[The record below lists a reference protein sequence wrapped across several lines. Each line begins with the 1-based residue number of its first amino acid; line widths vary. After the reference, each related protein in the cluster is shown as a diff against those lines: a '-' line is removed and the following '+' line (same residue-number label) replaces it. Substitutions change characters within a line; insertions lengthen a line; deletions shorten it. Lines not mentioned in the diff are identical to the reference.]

1 LQPAAFSRKEG
12 RFFMPFDDL
21 GLDARL
27 LDAVRQLGY
36 DEPTPIQRDAI
47 PLVLAGR
54 DVVGC
59 AQTGTGKTA
68 AFVLPLLQRLG
79 APANST
85 SADGRGDAGAAQ
97 RAADDHARGG
107 RRRRRGRRGR
117 APAVKVAAEI
127 GAEPRPGDNGTGPTA
142 SEHSGNGGPSG
153 NGNGGR
159 ATTLASGQNG
169 GNGRAPARSG
179 PRQQRDS
186 AAADAAQAPSPS
198 ALVVTPTR
206 ELAAQIE
213 EVAFEAAQSTG
224 HRVLA
229 VYGGVPYEPQ
239 AKKARR
245 GVDVLVA
252 TPGRLLDLLHHHDVE
267 LSEVRILVLD
277 EADRML
283 DMGFWPDVRRIV
295 RALPAKR
302 QNLLFSATM
311 SRAVLDVIGDALNR
325 PVHVQVGER
334 ATPVENVEQ
343 VVYPVDA
350 AQKTDLLVEF
360 LRHHRPERALI
371 FTRTKFRAERLSHA
385 LTHKGIKG
393 TAIHGNRTQQQREQA
408 LDGFKRGRYNALV
421 ATDVVARGI
430 DVEGITHVINYDIPA
445 NPEDYVHR
453 IGRTARAG
461 ASGTAVSFLTAEEV
475 HELKAIERLIGA
487 TLEREDLDGF
497 EYAKRDIPHS
507 DDVPR
512 KPGRLV
518 WNGGARRA
526 AQRGFRRVG
535 RPRVVR

>member
-1 LQPAAFSRKEG
+1 
-12 RFFMPFDDL
+12 MPFDDL
-21 GLDARL
+21 GLNARL
-27 LDAVRQLGY
+27 LDAVRDLGY

-79 APANST
+79 EPAPSRTDDAKRGVGRDDNRN
-85 SADGRGDAGAAQ
+85 DGRDGDRA
-97 RAADDHARGG
+97 AADDRSGDAPGG
-107 RRRRRGRRGR
+107 GRRRRRRGRRGR
-117 APAVKVAAEI
+117 PSADATAPGSDVALQ
-127 GAEPRPGDNGTGPTA
+127 PT
-142 SEHSGNGGPSG
+142 SRG
-153 NGNGGR
+153 NGNGAG
-159 ATTLASGQNG
+159 SHGNN
-169 GNGRAPARSG
+169 GNGNNGS
-179 PRQQRDS
+179 
-186 AAADAAQAPSPS
+186 AADAARGDGASRRGGASGDAAQASPPR
-198 ALVVTPTR
+198 ALIVTPTR

-213 EVAFEAAQSTG
+213 EVAYEAAQSTG

-229 VYGGVPYEPQ
+229 VYGGVPYGPQ
-239 AKKARR
+239 AQKARR

-252 TPGRLLDLLHHHDVE
+252 TPGRLLDLLQHHDIE
-267 LSEVRILVLD
+267 LSGVQILVLD

-302 QNLLFSATM
+302 QNLLFSATV
-311 SRAVLDVIGDALNR
+311 SRAVLDVIGDTLDR

-343 VVYPVDA
+343 AVYPVDA
-350 AQKTDLLVEF
+350 PQKTDLLVEF
-360 LRHHRPERALI
+360 LKHHKPERALI

-385 LTHKGIKG
+385 LTRKGIKG
-393 TAIHGNRTQQQREQA
+393 TAIHGNRTQEQRQKA
-408 LDGFKRGRYNALV
+408 LDGFKSGRYRALV

-430 DVEGITHVINYDIPA
+430 DVEGISHVINFDIPA

-461 ASGTAVSFLTAEEV
+461 ASGTAVSFLTADEV
-475 HELKAIERLIGA
+475 HELKAIERLIGT
-487 TLEREDLDGF
+487 TLEREDLTGF
-497 EYAKRDIPHS
+497 DYTKRNIPHS

-512 KPGRLV
+512 KPGKLV

-526 AQRGFRRVG
+526 AQRGLRRVG
-535 RPRVVR
+535 RPKVVR